1 MDYRNYQRYRSLA
14 VESSSGIAALKDCV
28 SGGAVYIVGSG
39 PSIAQTDLSR
49 LNGET
54 VIFLNNAI
62 SLQDRFAPGRSF
74 VCISDHLRA
83 IELRPECKARSIT
96 CLATTD
102 KVLNPS
108 VSPLIFA
115 APFLFVMPKFLTR
128 PNGDLQVSAAFG
140 FSNAPGLGIYMGK
153 SVVFPA
159 IQIAWHM
166 GARDIFLV
174 GLDMTIGAKATYYDK
189 AIKSN
194 WSAFD
199 YGRDGRP
206 HFELMRDCLSERGC
220 TLQNLTVGGALD
232 VLPHDP
238 ERLALPG
245 WSPESETD

>member
-1 MDYRNYQRYRSLA
+1 MDYRNYKHYRRLA
-14 VESSSGIAALKDCV
+14 LESSTGIAALKDIV

-54 VIFLNNAI
+54 IIFLNNAV
-62 SLQDRFAPGRSF
+62 SLQDSVVPGRSF
-74 VCISDHLRA
+74 ACISDHLRA
-83 IELRPECKARSIT
+83 IELRPECNTRGIT

-115 APFLFVMPKFLTR
+115 APFLFMMPKFLTR
-128 PNGDLQVSAAFG
+128 TNGDLQVSAAFG
-140 FSNAPGLGIYMGK
+140 FSDAPGKGVYLGK

-174 GLDMTIGAKATYYDK
+174 GLDMTIGAKAAYYDK
-189 AIKSN
+189 TIKSN
-194 WSAFD
+194 WSAFK
-199 YGRDGRP
+199 YERDGRP

-220 TLQNLTVGGALD
+220 ILQNLTVGGALD

-238 ERLALPG
+238 ERLALPDRL
-245 WSPESETD
+245 PESEMT

>member
-14 VESSSGIAALKDCV
+14 VESSAGIAALKNSV
-28 SGGAVYIVGSG
+28 SSGTVYIIGSG
-39 PSIAQTDLSR
+39 PSIARTDLSK

-62 SLQDRFAPGRSF
+62 SLQDRFSPGRSL

-83 IELRPECKARSIT
+83 IELRQECKARNIT
-96 CLATTD
+96 CFATTD

-108 VSPLIFA
+108 ISSLIFA
-115 APFLFVMPKFLTR
+115 APYLFVMPKFLTR
-128 PNGDLQVSAAFG
+128 PNGDLQISTAFG
-140 FSNAPGLGIYMGK
+140 FSDAPSLGLYMGK

-159 IQIAWHM
+159 IQMAWHM
-166 GARDIFLV
+166 GARDISLV
-174 GLDMTIGAKATYYDK
+174 GVDMTIGAKSVYYDK

-199 YGRDGRP
+199 YDRDGRP
-206 HFELMRDCLSERGC
+206 HFALMRDCLNERGC
-220 TLQNLTVGGALD
+220 TLQNLSVGGGLD

-238 ERLALPG
+238 ERLALPDR
-245 WSPESETD
+245 SPESETA